1 MRQFSLPV
9 PASVAK
15 AINSKDRKTHFILSD
30 SLSALAK
37 LARERGKQQNHGDA
51 WAGNLSLTGA
61 CNMAISGNLAM
72 AARSDELLA
81 RFERFAFEA
90 PLKAWQRD
98 VAGQRPDV
106 PAFIAGHPAAM
117 RRRVRLV
124 SQAAPL
130 AIVID
135 LTTSGGVNERDI
147 EKRGAA
153 ILALCRVLAARRPVE
168 LWAGCMTDANG
179 KDCCAMFARI
189 DTSPLDLAHAAFAMV
204 SPAYPRQMLYSL
216 ARGAHG
222 FQGHWPY
229 SDHNASRV
237 HMRDIIRPALPH
249 VGELLAIPAIHV
261 ADNIARNPEAW
272 IAETLAKLES
282 GESNS
287 AHATGQE

>member
-1 MRQFSLPV
+1 MRQLSLPV

-15 AINSKDRKTHFILSD
+15 AINSAKRETHFILAD
-30 SLSALAK
+30 SLSELAK
-37 LARERGKQQNHGDA
+37 FTRQHGRQLNHGNA
-51 WAGNLSLTGA
+51 WAGNLSLPAA
-61 CNMAISGNLAM
+61 CDMAISGNMAM
-72 AARSDELLA
+72 VSRSDELLA
-81 RFERFAFEA
+81 KFERFAFAA
-90 PLKAWQRD
+90 PIKAWQRN

-147 EKRGAA
+147 ERRGAA
-153 ILALCRVLAARRPVE
+153 ILALCRVLSARRPVE
-168 LWAGCMTDANG
+168 LWAGCMTDSEG
-179 KDCCAMFARI
+179 KNACAMFARI

-216 ARGAHG
+216 ARGLKG

-237 HMRDIIRPALPH
+237 HMADIIRPAFPH
-249 VGELLAIPAIHV
+249 IGELLAIPAIHM
-261 ADNIARNPEAW
+261 ADDIATNPEAW
-272 IAETLAKLES
+272 IATTLAKLES
-282 GESNS
+282 GESN
-287 AHATGQE
+287 ATQFSGEE